1 MKAGPSNPARLF
13 ACRLCGRQ
21 FTPKRG
27 NNAKWCPECRP
38 AAYREL
44 QREHSRRAYR
54 KRLAETSKHRVGEA
68 FECAGIG
75 KNGVDLGSAHAKELR
90 TARARPGWCSAVRW
104 RIELRRRVD
113 AAYYR
118 DCGADE
124 RRMP

>member
-13 ACRLCGRQ
+13 VCRLCGRH
-21 FTPKRG
+21 FTPKCG

-44 QREHSRRAYR
+44 QREAHRRACR
-54 KRLAETSKHRVGEA
+54 KRLAETSKLRLGEA
-68 FECAGIG
+68 YACAGIAR
-75 KNGVDLGSAHAKELR
+75 NGGSLESIHAAELR
-90 TARARPGWCSAVRW
+90 SARTRPGWCSAARW

-124 RRMP
+124 RRLA